1 MTLSELKKTVR
12 SYLAK
17 DRSEDALHFMAS
29 ALREEATIQRT
40 ITLQQGRLSRL
51 RQDVIKGTIEKD
63 NAGVDRTTIN
73 LAIDNML
80 EDIEAEDLLLAN
92 SFDNV
97 PVISNISAEERKGI
111 ERAIALKVRIIN
123 ALREK
128 LAYEDDA
135 IRTIKYEEQLQKA
148 EADLKD
154 LKEKLA

>member
-12 SYLAK
+12 SYLKK

-29 ALREEATIQRT
+29 VLREEATIQRT

-51 RQDVIKGTIEKD
+51 RQDVINGTIEKD
-63 NAGVDRTTIN
+63 NAGVNRTTIN

-80 EDIEAEDLLLAN
+80 EDIEAEDLLLAI
-92 SFDNV
+92 
-97 PVISNISAEERKGI
+97 PGITHLSAEERKGI

-128 LAYEDDA
+128 LALEDNP
-135 IRTIKYEEQLQKA
+135 IRLISYEEDLHKA
-148 EADLKD
+148 EEDLSN
-154 LKEKLA
+154 LKAKLA